1 MILGLGETLDDVD
14 YLIDYIKDHK
24 IDRVIFY
31 SLNPHKETAYAN
43 SSQPASLYY
52 AQAVSKIRLTFP
64 DITIICGTWIDNLA
78 NIGILILSGA
88 NGITKFPLFKMF
100 GTKSKSW
107 EYENEIRL
115 IYSTSKRKGYN
126 PFALKSIYFGL
137 NMDEMH
143 QIQIIEGL
151 TNRDI
156 RFYKM

>member
-1 MILGLGETLDDVD
+1 MEIEELKLKFDELIASLDNPKTQNILKEAEYDIEKLQDSENYTFDVNRMKIEYKNEPPIIGLDDIYNKD
-14 YLIDYIKDHK
+14 GFLI
-24 IDRVIFY
+24 
-31 SLNPHKETAYAN
+31 
-43 SSQPASLYY
+43 
-52 AQAVSKIRLTFP
+52 
-64 DITIICGTWIDNLA
+64 
-78 NIGILILSGA
+78 
-88 NGITKFPLFKMF
+88 KMF

>member
-1 MILGLGETLDDVD
+1 MLKPSSWTKGITIEAKVLQKIIVKTITPITLLFIKPKNKNEPPIIELDDIYNKD
-14 YLIDYIKDHK
+14 GFLI
-24 IDRVIFY
+24 
-31 SLNPHKETAYAN
+31 
-43 SSQPASLYY
+43 
-52 AQAVSKIRLTFP
+52 
-64 DITIICGTWIDNLA
+64 
-78 NIGILILSGA
+78 
-88 NGITKFPLFKMF
+88 KMF

>member
-1 MILGLGETLDDVD
+1 
-14 YLIDYIKDHK
+14 
-24 IDRVIFY
+24 
-31 SLNPHKETAYAN
+31 
-43 SSQPASLYY
+43 
-52 AQAVSKIRLTFP
+52 
-64 DITIICGTWIDNLA
+64 
-78 NIGILILSGA
+78 
-88 NGITKFPLFKMF
+88 MF

-115 IYSTSKRKGYN
+115 IYSTSKQKGYN

>member
-1 MILGLGETLDDVD
+1 
-14 YLIDYIKDHK
+14 
-24 IDRVIFY
+24 
-31 SLNPHKETAYAN
+31 
-43 SSQPASLYY
+43 
-52 AQAVSKIRLTFP
+52 
-64 DITIICGTWIDNLA
+64 
-78 NIGILILSGA
+78 
-88 NGITKFPLFKMF
+88 MF

-156 RFYKM
+156 RFHYCPVKILDLEINRVDNHPLGR

>member
-1 MILGLGETLDDVD
+1 
-14 YLIDYIKDHK
+14 
-24 IDRVIFY
+24 
-31 SLNPHKETAYAN
+31 
-43 SSQPASLYY
+43 
-52 AQAVSKIRLTFP
+52 
-64 DITIICGTWIDNLA
+64 
-78 NIGILILSGA
+78 
-88 NGITKFPLFKMF
+88 MF

-156 RFYKM
+156 RLSRSRLFDIRHIVSYIRNNEDAKRKDKC

>member
-1 MILGLGETLDDVD
+1 MLARVK
-14 YLIDYIKDHK
+14 LIM
-24 IDRVIFY
+24 
-31 SLNPHKETAYAN
+31 
-43 SSQPASLYY
+43 ASI
-52 AQAVSKIRLTFP
+52 VSCIVF
-64 DITIICGTWIDNLA
+64 
-78 NIGILILSGA
+78 LI
-88 NGITKFPLFKMF
+88 KMF

-137 NMDEMH
+137 NMDEKH